1 MYNFIIKKICLF
13 LNASIHILH
22 ANSHKKNTR
31 ISQWIN
37 NLCILF
43 SKKNKIVNFI
53 FWKVYITNLPV
64 IIEHLLICNMWL
76 MALVNNTSMPHTRT
90 PKKKKVLWADTCHQ
104 VTARIHDPQATSTQ
118 RYADV
123 MHRNIF
129 KKSLE
134 HKQLPLLW
142 PPTFPFDLPKPNW
155 NSLSLSLF
163 LSLSLSLSPYLPI
176 YSIKCLTLIH
186 TFGENL
192 HFFESW
198 HIREKKCMTRK
209 KVVIFSKNLVLW
221 WGNS

>member
-1 MYNFIIKKICLF
+1 MHPFVYYMLTLIKKKLHIWANESITSVFHSPKKKKLWILF
-13 LNASIHILH
+13 FE
-22 ANSHKKNTR
+22 K
-31 ISQWIN
+31 
-37 NLCILF
+37 CILQ
-43 SKKNKIVNFI
+43 IPI
-53 FWKVYITNLPV
+53 
-64 IIEHLLICNMWL
+64 IIEHLLIFNMWL
-76 MALVNNTSMPHTRT
+76 MALVNNTSIPHTHAHT
-90 PKKKKVLWADTCHQ
+90 KKKKKVLWADTCHQ

-155 NSLSLSLF
+155 I
-163 LSLSLSLSPYLPI
+163 SLSLSPYLLI